1 MKRILAAVLA
11 MVLLLS
17 CTACGAQN
25 KEPEEPVETVTELT
39 LWTYP
44 YGNWSDSE
52 TINMLLS
59 QFSSVYPNIHVTV
72 EYLTEENADEAVS
85 TAIES
90 GETPDLIWTTPNRPM
105 ADWSGMGCMVDLSAL
120 WNDTDRNEV
129 LPACQSA
136 CFTEAGECY
145 LYPVAMNVS
154 CMAINY
160 DAFVQ
165 AEADKYIDL
174 ETRTWD
180 DEDFIKAVRAL
191 YDTFHEP
198 VAAVYCGGQADDY
211 GTRSLVSSLFGG
223 SFTNEDHSGYAV
235 DSEEMLRALKLLMDM
250 KGVIFDDTIVGRDEA
265 LLFYLENFKMSFC
278 WDVQQQMNPAGMNG
292 GVGVTKNGQRIEYMF
307 YPTVGEENSLPGEIW
322 GLCAFHNGDEARL
335 NAAKQFIRYF
345 ADGEGTVSAVRA
357 AGSYP
362 VRNTAEGNDLTNIWS
377 NNTVMSQYS
386 VMMDALGE
394 DESVAPNWPVAR
406 SEWYKLLQRL
416 AQDDA
421 VLEDEVAKFMDAV
434 K

>member
-11 MVLLLS
+11 MVLLFS
-17 CTACGAQN
+17 CTACGA

-44 YGNWSDSE
+44 YGNWSDGE
-52 TINMLLS
+52 TMNMLLS
-59 QFSSVYPNIHVTV
+59 QFTSVYPNVRVTV

-120 WNDTDRNEV
+120 WNDTDRAEV
-129 LPACQSA
+129 LEACQTA
-136 CFTEAGECY
+136 CFTEEGECY
-145 LYPVAMNVS
+145 LYPVAMNVY

-165 AEADKYIDL
+165 AGADKYIDL
-174 ETRTWD
+174 ESRTWD

-211 GTRSLVSSLFGG
+211 GTRALVSSLFGG

-250 KGVIFDDTIVGRDEA
+250 KGVIFDETLVGSDEA
-265 LLFYLENFKMSFC
+265 LLFYLENLKMSFC
-278 WDVQQQMNPAGMNG
+278 WDVQQQMNPADANG

-307 YPTVGEENSLPGEIW
+307 YPTDGEENSLPGEIW
-322 GLCAFHNGDEARL
+322 GLCAFNNGDEARL
-335 NAAKQFIRYF
+335 TAAKQFIRYF
-345 ADGEGTVSAVRA
+345 ADGEGTASAVRA

-377 NNTVMSQYS
+377 NNTVMSEYS
-386 VMMDALGE
+386 VMMEALGE
-394 DESVAPNWPVAR
+394 DESVAPNWPIAR

-416 AQDDA
+416 GQDEA
-421 VLEDEVAKFMDAV
+421 VLDDEVAKFMEAV

>member
-1 MKRILAAVLA
+1 
-11 MVLLLS
+11 
-17 CTACGAQN
+17 
-25 KEPEEPVETVTELT
+25 
-39 LWTYP
+39 
-44 YGNWSDSE
+44 
-52 TINMLLS
+52 
-59 QFSSVYPNIHVTV
+59 
-72 EYLTEENADEAVS
+72 
-85 TAIES
+85 
-90 GETPDLIWTTPNRPM
+90 
-105 ADWSGMGCMVDLSAL
+105 MGCMVDLSAL
-120 WNDTDRNEV
+120 WNDTDRAEV
-129 LPACQSA
+129 LEACQTA
-136 CFTEAGECY
+136 CFTEEGACY
-145 LYPVAMNVS
+145 LYPIAMNVS

-165 AEADKYIDL
+165 AGADKYIDL

-198 VAAVYCGGQADDY
+198 VAAVYCGGQAGDY
-211 GTRSLVSSLFGG
+211 GTRSLVTSLFGG

-235 DSEEMLRALKLLMDM
+235 DSEEMQRGLKLLMDM
-250 KGVIFDDTIVGRDEA
+250 KGIAFDEAIVGSDEV
-265 LLFYLENFKMSFC
+265 LLFYLEHYKMSFC
-278 WDVQQQMNPAGMNG
+278 WNVQQQMNPASMNG

-322 GLCAFHNGDEARL
+322 GLCAYNNGDEARL

-362 VRNTAEGNDLTNIWS
+362 VRNTAEGNDLTAIWS
-377 NNTVMSQYS
+377 NNTVMSGYS
-386 VMMDALGE
+386 VMLNALGE

-416 AQDDA
+416 GQEDA
-421 VLEDEVAKFMDAV
+421 VLEEEVAKFMEAV

>member
-1 MKRILAAVLA
+1 
-11 MVLLLS
+11 
-17 CTACGAQN
+17 
-25 KEPEEPVETVTELT
+25 
-39 LWTYP
+39 
-44 YGNWSDSE
+44 
-52 TINMLLS
+52 
-59 QFSSVYPNIHVTV
+59 
-72 EYLTEENADEAVS
+72 
-85 TAIES
+85 
-90 GETPDLIWTTPNRPM
+90 
-105 ADWSGMGCMVDLSAL
+105 
-120 WNDTDRNEV
+120 
-129 LPACQSA
+129 
-136 CFTEAGECY
+136 
-145 LYPVAMNVS
+145 
-154 CMAINY
+154 
-160 DAFVQ
+160 
-165 AEADKYIDL
+165 
-174 ETRTWD
+174 
-180 DEDFIKAVRAL
+180 
-191 YDTFHEP
+191 
-198 VAAVYCGGQADDY
+198 
-211 GTRSLVSSLFGG
+211 
-223 SFTNEDHSGYAV
+223 
-235 DSEEMLRALKLLMDM
+235 MLRALKLLMDM

-322 GLCAFHNGDEARL
+322 GLSAFHNGDEARL

-377 NNTVMSQYS
+377 NNTVMSEYS
-386 VMMDALGE
+386 VMLNALGE

>member
-1 MKRILAAVLA
+1 MKRLLAAVLA

-17 CTACGAQN
+17 CTACGAKN
-25 KEPEEPVETVTELT
+25 KEIEMPVENVTELT

-52 TINMLLS
+52 TVNMLLN
-59 QFSSVYPNIHVTV
+59 QFTSVYPNVRVTV

-105 ADWSGMGCMVDLSAL
+105 ADWSGMGCMVDLSTL
-120 WNDTDRNEV
+120 WNDNDRAEV
-129 LPACQSA
+129 LEACQAA
-136 CFTEAGECY
+136 CFTEEGECF
-145 LYPVAMNVS
+145 LYPVAMNAY

-180 DEDFIKAVRAL
+180 DEDFINAVRAL

-211 GTRSLVSSLFGG
+211 GTRALVSSLFGG

-250 KGVIFDDTIVGRDEA
+250 NGVIFDEALVGRDEA
-265 LLFYLENFKMSFC
+265 LLFYLENLKMSFC
-278 WDVQQQMNPAGMNG
+278 WDVQQQMNPAGMNN

-307 YPTVGEENSLPGEIW
+307 YPTSGGETSLPGEIW
-322 GLCAFHNGDEARL
+322 GLCAFNNGDEARL
-335 NAAKQFIRYF
+335 TIAKQFIRYF
-345 ADGEGTVSAVRA
+345 ADGEGTASAVRA

-362 VRNTAEGNDLTNIWS
+362 VRNTAEGNDLTGIWS
-377 NNTVMSQYS
+377 NNAVMSEYS
-386 VMMDALGE
+386 VMLEALGE

-416 AQDDA
+416 AQDEV
-421 VLEDEVAKFMDAV
+421 VLEDEVAAFMEAV